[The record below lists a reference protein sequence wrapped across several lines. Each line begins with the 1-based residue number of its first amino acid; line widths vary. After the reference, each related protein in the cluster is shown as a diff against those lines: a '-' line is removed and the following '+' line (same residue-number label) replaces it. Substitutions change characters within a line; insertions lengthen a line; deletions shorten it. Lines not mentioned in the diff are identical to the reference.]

1 MTSNVAKLYPAG
13 PEPGAVANMVSLV
26 VSRIASLTADGVIGI
41 DAHTPGSPPTSARAL
56 TNLADDLRVG
66 AAVLVVFENADA
78 ALPIIIGML
87 DARPANLR
95 QKTELPAARE
105 LVSHCA
111 VDGSRVLLDAQRE
124 IVLRCGKSSITL
136 RADGKIVLRGREI
149 VSRAEESNRIKGS
162 TVSIN

>member
-13 PEPGAVANMVSLV
+13 PEPGAVANIVSPV
-26 VSRIASLTADGVIGI
+26 VSRIAWLAADGVIGI
-41 DAHTPGSPPTSARAL
+41 DAQTPGSPPTTARAL
-56 TNLADDLRVG
+56 TNLADDLHVG
-66 AAVLVVFENADA
+66 AAVLVLFENADA

-95 QKTELPAARE
+95 QKAELPAARE
-105 LVSHCA
+105 LVSHCV
-111 VDGSRVLLDAQRE
+111 VDGSLLLDARQE